1 MPQLKQLMF
10 KWLLGWWLIILCLRY
25 YIATFQDIWH
35 RLIPGDSIPRTRW
48 STMCMGCFNF
58 HNLLSRCSYRINYG
72 MKNMARRTIFLGTLP
87 MMTSWYGNSFHLRGE
102 FTQSPVDF
110 LTKGQSFADLMLPL
124 LLAWTNR
131 GTNSQVVIY
140 LRRHASS
147 VTPWGLT
154 VWIRTCVTSNPC
166 A

>member
-110 LTKGQSFADLMLPL
+110 LHKGTVIRRFDVAFIVSLNQPWNKQSSCHL
-124 LLAWTNR
+124 
-131 GTNSQVVIY
+131 Y
-140 LRRHASS
+140 K
-147 VTPWGLT
+147 TPCLFGDAMG
-154 VWIRTCVTSNPC
+154 V
-166 A
+166 